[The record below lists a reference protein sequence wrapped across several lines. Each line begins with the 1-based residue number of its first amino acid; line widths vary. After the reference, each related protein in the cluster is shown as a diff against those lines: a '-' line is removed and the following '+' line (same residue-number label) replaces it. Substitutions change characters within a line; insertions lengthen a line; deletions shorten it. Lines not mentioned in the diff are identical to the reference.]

1 MSLVS
6 ADDWNLK
13 GCTDELVC
21 RVGKEMQTERRDV
34 WTQGEMGRV
43 RLIGRVG
50 WTYTHYCV

>member
-1 MSLVS
+1 MSLLS
-6 ADDWNLK
+6 AGDWNLK

-43 RLIGRVG
+43 RQIGRVG
-50 WTYTHYCV
+50 LTYTHYCV